1 MPIVIHK
8 SQFKAAQAEP
18 PREEPPP
25 QKFAGVVIRKPLQKT
40 AKPPPP
46 RGTPPAVKAIRQPP
60 REEPPPQKFAGVVIR
75 KAAKGGPKAIDVD
88 DARGRYEIRA
98 VIGEGGTGRV
108 VRAFDK
114 MLDMEVAIKILSPRL
129 IRDKEALAALKA
141 EVRITLGLIHKHIL
155 RIYNLEKSGDNYLV
169 IMEYLKGKSVAQL
182 LDEAPGG
189 LPADFVVPLVEVA
202 SDALGYAHRHGVLHL
217 DLTPGNVF
225 VTDDGVVKIIDF
237 GIAKVAGAQAANS
250 EFIVGTPVYMSP
262 EQLRGE
268 ALDARSDIYSMGVL
282 TYQMLTGRLVSPPDT
297 PLETLAFQPHPPL
310 EGLAPA
316 VAETLEAAT
325 AFSPDARP
333 AAIGDFAAALAD
345 AVGRT

>member
-1 MPIVIHK
+1 MPIVVHK
-8 SQFKAAQAEP
+8 SQIKAAKAEP
-18 PREEPPP
+18 PRQEPPAGEP
-25 QKFAGVVIRKPLQKT
+25 PKKFPAVVIRKP
-40 AKPPPP
+40 AKSGPNAGRQGPP
-46 RGTPPAVKAIRQPP
+46 V
-60 REEPPPQKFAGVVIR
+60 EEPPKKFPAVVIR
-75 KAAKGGPKAIDVD
+75 KPAKGGPNAIDVD

-114 MLDMEVAIKILSPRL
+114 MLEMEVAIKILSPRL
-129 IRDKEALAALKA
+129 IRDKDALAALKA

-189 LPADFVVPLVEVA
+189 FPADFVVPLVEVA
-202 SDALGYAHRHGVLHL
+202 SDALGYAHRHGILHL

-225 VTDDGVVKIIDF
+225 LTEDGIVKIIDF
-237 GIAKVAGAQAANS
+237 GIAKVAGAPSADS

-268 ALDARSDIYSMGVL
+268 ALDPRSDIYSLGAL

-297 PLETLAFQPHPPL
+297 PLESLAFQPHPPL

-316 VAETLEAAT
+316 VAQVLEEAT

-333 AAIGDFAAALAD
+333 AAIEDFAAALA
-345 AVGRT
+345 AAAGKA